1 MGWTIFL
8 FVLAFLLYVVADW
21 FFIPIVLMGWGI
33 WLIFRHEQASPTFQV
48 TENSDEFTESR
59 TQTQITGVTLLHLAL
74 THQYQLGKLTTFRFQ
89 HLSQQVD
96 KLYADVCGQ
105 LEISDSEQRSLLES
119 TWFQLDK
126 SMEGTLGEIPWYL
139 KAFRLS
145 DLEAA
150 PVPSPSTDDT
160 PWLKKDFE
168 LPDIQ
173 TASVP
178 STQVSAD
185 DSAPNLQGLPNLEG
199 FKSAQ
204 NLESLPNISAPN
216 LQGLPN
222 LEGFKSAQNLESLP
236 NISAPNLQGLPNL
249 EGFKSAPNLES
260 LPNLEGSKSAPNLES
275 LPNLEGS
282 KSAPNLQGLP
292 NLEGFKH
299 VFTQIFVQFLW
310 QNIGWFI
317 AGFCLVSGSIFFVV
331 STTGFSNALA
341 VFIIFYLYAFILFWG
356 GYQIRHRYP
365 KLETSSHVLLTIGVL
380 LVPLTFTAAVRLIE
394 SSMPDAWLVGIAG
407 LLSVFAIGGFAIA
420 LKLASGMIERTLQNE
435 HSYLFIGLAALQFA
449 QPLLKLAP
457 DWWWL
462 AALHVSLLGILGY
475 ALLRFA
481 QHWLHSIFIEQRKI
495 AYYAAGTLV
504 YAATVSFVALTWG
517 SKITLPK
524 EYAGF
529 FLMACS
535 LLLLYVDTQFKQWVH
550 KQALLSHFTFV
561 IYALSVLAILLSLSG
576 ETFPPA
582 ALSLL
587 TLTLGL
593 GAVLYGRMMWDY
605 LTLPPLYLLLVCLSG
620 LYSLLILQHF
630 PYHWYFLLSLP
641 GLVGIMRLY
650 RFAQKRDSTAL
661 MKVCYRAM
669 ILLSVGLVG
678 WSLYHASPGIV
689 AMLTA
694 LIATVGAFWHL
705 KKKSDFDKKSNL
717 FQSEKSEIE
726 KKSDL
731 FNGYAV
737 ILLATITLAYTP
749 LFLGVSW
756 VYQFGGGL
764 VILAVLWAALGLWK
778 YSENS
783 LVLKTLIQTTLFNGA
798 LLSLAASVILIAIID
813 IPLYQLEIGGD
824 FFIGLL
830 FVVSGILLW
839 LSLSLRVRTLFY
851 VMLVFLAAGGLLLKF
866 QYFPTSSGRGVILLA
881 LATGLLLWWLHY
893 RFIYLPVKT
902 STPQSAFSLFWW
914 FDYRLVHES
923 GKLHPPRQQLKQLSE
938 SSSTLKGTTQ
948 DTKSKTQIPHSQFPN
963 FTLLWFLQVWQETY
977 SSRFDLVKAPLQHAM
992 LLLWLVGLWRLCT
1005 PLFEL
1010 WLTGGSV
1017 LDLKSAYAI
1026 SIFLGI
1032 LVTGLLAAQIR
1043 RLALLP
1049 LAVFLA
1055 MWALFVISPISDA
1068 IWLPLLSAA
1077 YALLIWLVTLLLL
1090 KLLQPSVAFFL
1101 GWQGSY
1107 DTKGG
1112 RFQAE
1117 TMVHWTVFVI
1127 CLLSAGIA
1135 LFQFDDR
1142 VVLYATLGFVSLFF
1156 MLAGLR
1162 YRLQLHSYFVIGGI
1176 GLGGFILYGSAI
1188 GLPILFL
1195 LEAESITLLLTLV
1208 VIGIALLAQTFVAYS
1223 TWQRFYK
1230 QPLFNTAGLIYIW
1243 ALFNSLFLF
1252 FNSLPA
1258 WLPLVFILLAVGLL
1272 PLLRGFVTDEKVG
1285 TDTIAESDSIGKHAG
1300 TDTIPERDSIGK
1312 HAGIGKNA
1320 GTDTIAERDS
1330 IGKHAGIGKNT
1341 STDTIAESDSIGKH
1355 AGTDTIAFSDSIGK
1369 SIRGIGVALL
1379 LSMAFVSVFGG
1390 QALQSGDLASFVPW
1404 AWVFWGYV
1412 LWGVSHFG
1420 LPRWNAR
1427 WTQWTIAPDFWLIL
1441 GFIFVGCGFGMDVAL
1456 LESVRWQILLLV
1468 TLYLF
1473 LLFRD
1478 VDWKGL
1484 PWLAVLA
1491 LIGSGLSV
1499 LINLLPWENEY
1510 ANLPFFIGMAL
1521 WAHVLLRLRDFLPSL
1536 KPPFHLSPFTFH
1548 LQPLSGKINQL
1559 DNPLLVLPLML
1570 LGGGL
1575 LLILSLLTQ
1584 SQQYIPDW
1592 TVLLTI
1598 TFYLFLIFRHVDWA
1612 WLPWLAVLGL
1622 MGSGAS
1628 VLVTL
1633 FLRTAAEEWV
1643 LYGAV
1648 FWATLF
1654 LFLSSRLQR
1663 LAVKRML
1670 SLSGIVSVT
1679 SNFFAAWK
1687 IKQLAQP
1694 LFVWAIVVL
1703 GCELLFLSVVTSF
1716 ALMQDDIFEPIKV
1729 FIFLAILLN
1738 LSFLY
1743 VVSFRPQP
1751 WLAHILLLS
1760 LLNTVLLLFSGWLNL
1775 PLLLS
1780 LWTTGLLLAFYAG
1793 VALNSTPITGAGID
1807 ALAGDGAPLKG
1818 ETKPT
1823 DTGAGKVREAMISVM
1838 RYWLTF
1844 SFGAALVSLI
1854 VMSEIAIGER
1864 LLTQA
1869 LLAGLSF
1876 GIGLQNAQRKKA
1888 HWWLNTSALLLLV
1901 LSHLIWLVWIPVT
1914 QLILVLPWYA
1924 LQDALLAWGLFWLIK
1939 AAKPSFL
1946 TKLGFFHHALPFV
1959 PYAFLLTMLA
1969 ALAWLG
1975 HSMIFFASGAAP
1987 LFGSLDNIAAL
1998 LAGLLLINFWWRES
2012 HIANK
2017 SLLIYGLAFMVA
2029 LLSIYLRL
2037 VWFGL
2042 APINVWDTAAL
2053 MGASYLLFTIHHFV
2067 PTPPIYRLTL
2077 LMPMLAIFT
2086 IPLQLSSDYASST
2099 LLVAATLYL
2108 LMQRR
2113 SEHYLPMYLG
2123 LLAINISLYLWIP
2136 EWANNYKLVQ
2146 LYTMPVAITVLL
2158 MLQLHRQELK
2168 PRVLNA
2174 IRLVALSAL
2183 YASATLDVFMRPDL
2197 SIFILALGLSLGGI
2211 LLGIALRIRAFL
2223 YIGTLFLIFNVLGQL
2238 IEFYPEDRL
2247 GKAIILTVL
2256 GSLIAGGM
2264 IWFDIQ
2270 REALMQ
2276 RILIMRADLARWE

>member
-1 MGWTIFL
+1 
-8 FVLAFLLYVVADW
+8 
-21 FFIPIVLMGWGI
+21 
-33 WLIFRHEQASPTFQV
+33 
-48 TENSDEFTESR
+48 
-59 TQTQITGVTLLHLAL
+59 
-74 THQYQLGKLTTFRFQ
+74 
-89 HLSQQVD
+89 
-96 KLYADVCGQ
+96 
-105 LEISDSEQRSLLES
+105 
-119 TWFQLDK
+119 
-126 SMEGTLGEIPWYL
+126 
-139 KAFRLS
+139 
-145 DLEAA
+145 
-150 PVPSPSTDDT
+150 
-160 PWLKKDFE
+160 
-168 LPDIQ
+168 
-173 TASVP
+173 
-178 STQVSAD
+178 
-185 DSAPNLQGLPNLEG
+185 
-199 FKSAQ
+199 
-204 NLESLPNISAPN
+204 
-216 LQGLPN
+216 
-222 LEGFKSAQNLESLP
+222 
-236 NISAPNLQGLPNL
+236 
-249 EGFKSAPNLES
+249 
-260 LPNLEGSKSAPNLES
+260 
-275 LPNLEGS
+275 
-282 KSAPNLQGLP
+282 
-292 NLEGFKH
+292 
-299 VFTQIFVQFLW
+299 
-310 QNIGWFI
+310 
-317 AGFCLVSGSIFFVV
+317 
-331 STTGFSNALA
+331 
-341 VFIIFYLYAFILFWG
+341 
-356 GYQIRHRYP
+356 
-365 KLETSSHVLLTIGVL
+365 
-380 LVPLTFTAAVRLIE
+380 
-394 SSMPDAWLVGIAG
+394 
-407 LLSVFAIGGFAIA
+407 
-420 LKLASGMIERTLQNE
+420 
-435 HSYLFIGLAALQFA
+435 
-449 QPLLKLAP
+449 
-457 DWWWL
+457 
-462 AALHVSLLGILGY
+462 
-475 ALLRFA
+475 
-481 QHWLHSIFIEQRKI
+481 
-495 AYYAAGTLV
+495 
-504 YAATVSFVALTWG
+504 
-517 SKITLPK
+517 
-524 EYAGF
+524 
-529 FLMACS
+529 
-535 LLLLYVDTQFKQWVH
+535 
-550 KQALLSHFTFV
+550 
-561 IYALSVLAILLSLSG
+561 
-576 ETFPPA
+576 
-582 ALSLL
+582 
-587 TLTLGL
+587 
-593 GAVLYGRMMWDY
+593 
-605 LTLPPLYLLLVCLSG
+605 
-620 LYSLLILQHF
+620 
-630 PYHWYFLLSLP
+630 
-641 GLVGIMRLY
+641 
-650 RFAQKRDSTAL
+650 
-661 MKVCYRAM
+661 
-669 ILLSVGLVG
+669 
-678 WSLYHASPGIV
+678 
-689 AMLTA
+689 
-694 LIATVGAFWHL
+694 
-705 KKKSDFDKKSNL
+705 
-717 FQSEKSEIE
+717 
-726 KKSDL
+726 
-731 FNGYAV
+731 
-737 ILLATITLAYTP
+737 
-749 LFLGVSW
+749 
-756 VYQFGGGL
+756 
-764 VILAVLWAALGLWK
+764 
-778 YSENS
+778 
-783 LVLKTLIQTTLFNGA
+783 
-798 LLSLAASVILIAIID
+798 
-813 IPLYQLEIGGD
+813 
-824 FFIGLL
+824 
-830 FVVSGILLW
+830 
-839 LSLSLRVRTLFY
+839 
-851 VMLVFLAAGGLLLKF
+851 
-866 QYFPTSSGRGVILLA
+866 
-881 LATGLLLWWLHY
+881 
-893 RFIYLPVKT
+893 
-902 STPQSAFSLFWW
+902 
-914 FDYRLVHES
+914 
-923 GKLHPPRQQLKQLSE
+923 
-938 SSSTLKGTTQ
+938 
-948 DTKSKTQIPHSQFPN
+948 
-963 FTLLWFLQVWQETY
+963 
-977 SSRFDLVKAPLQHAM
+977 
-992 LLLWLVGLWRLCT
+992 
-1005 PLFEL
+1005 
-1010 WLTGGSV
+1010 
-1017 LDLKSAYAI
+1017 
-1026 SIFLGI
+1026 
-1032 LVTGLLAAQIR
+1032 
-1043 RLALLP
+1043 
-1049 LAVFLA
+1049 
-1055 MWALFVISPISDA
+1055 
-1068 IWLPLLSAA
+1068 
-1077 YALLIWLVTLLLL
+1077 
-1090 KLLQPSVAFFL
+1090 
-1101 GWQGSY
+1101 
-1107 DTKGG
+1107 
-1112 RFQAE
+1112 
-1117 TMVHWTVFVI
+1117 
-1127 CLLSAGIA
+1127 
-1135 LFQFDDR
+1135 
-1142 VVLYATLGFVSLFF
+1142 
-1156 MLAGLR
+1156 
-1162 YRLQLHSYFVIGGI
+1162 
-1176 GLGGFILYGSAI
+1176 
-1188 GLPILFL
+1188 
-1195 LEAESITLLLTLV
+1195 
-1208 VIGIALLAQTFVAYS
+1208 
-1223 TWQRFYK
+1223 
-1230 QPLFNTAGLIYIW
+1230 
-1243 ALFNSLFLF
+1243 
-1252 FNSLPA
+1252 
-1258 WLPLVFILLAVGLL
+1258 
-1272 PLLRGFVTDEKVG
+1272 
-1285 TDTIAESDSIGKHAG
+1285 
-1300 TDTIPERDSIGK
+1300 
-1312 HAGIGKNA
+1312 
-1320 GTDTIAERDS
+1320 
-1330 IGKHAGIGKNT
+1330 
-1341 STDTIAESDSIGKH
+1341 
-1355 AGTDTIAFSDSIGK
+1355 
-1369 SIRGIGVALL
+1369 
-1379 LSMAFVSVFGG
+1379 MAFVSVFGG